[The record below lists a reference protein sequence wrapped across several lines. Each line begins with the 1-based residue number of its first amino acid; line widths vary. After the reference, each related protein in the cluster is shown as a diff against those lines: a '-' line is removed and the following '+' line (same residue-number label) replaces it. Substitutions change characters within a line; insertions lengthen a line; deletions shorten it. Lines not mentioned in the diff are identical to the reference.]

1 MKDKQERCLS
11 RMIIYD
17 LLMTVPLNDVLEKVS
32 YFYGN
37 EHTKEIGNL
46 YTELKTLKP
55 QKCSN
60 ILTIEI
66 NAFKEVNDKFIYV
79 DNFDENDDNM
89 IFDVSAYSTTDNE
102 IYSIESADK
111 IDFLSYIISFD
122 TQRKYSKASILAHC
136 LWDITSFSY
145 NE

>member
-1 MKDKQERCLS
+1 
-11 RMIIYD
+11 MIIYD

-111 IDFLSYIISFD
+111 TDFLSYIISSE

-136 LWDITSFSY
+136 LWDITSFLY

>member
-1 MKDKQERCLS
+1 MGGNDL
-11 RMIIYD
+11 II
-17 LLMTVPLNDVLEKVS
+17 MVSLNDVLEKVS
-32 YFYGN
+32 HFYGN
-37 EHTKEIGNL
+37 EHTDDIGNL
-46 YTELKTLKP
+46 YIELRNLKP
-55 QKCSN
+55 QKCKN

-66 NAFKEVNDKFIYV
+66 NAFKEVNDQFVYV
-79 DNFDENDDNM
+79 DNFDENDDNL
-89 IFDVSAYSTTDNE
+89 IFDVVAYSANDTE

>member
-1 MKDKQERCLS
+1 
-11 RMIIYD
+11 MIIYD
-17 LLMTVPLNDVLEKVS
+17 LIIAVPLSDVLEKVS
-32 YFYGN
+32 HFYGD
-37 EHTKEIGNL
+37 EHINDISNL
-46 YTELKTLKP
+46 FVKLKNSKP
-55 QKCSN
+55 KKCKN

-111 IDFLSYIISFD
+111 IDFLSYIISSE
-122 TQRKYSKASILAHC
+122 TQRKYSKTSILAHC
-136 LWDITSFSY
+136 LWDITSFLY